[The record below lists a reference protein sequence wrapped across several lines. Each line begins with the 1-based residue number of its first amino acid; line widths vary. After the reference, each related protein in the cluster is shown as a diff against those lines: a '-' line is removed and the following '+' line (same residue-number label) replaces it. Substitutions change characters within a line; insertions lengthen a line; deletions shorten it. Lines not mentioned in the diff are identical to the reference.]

1 MEDESKSFLTQ
12 LREAGTEY
20 LEAKVQLTKVQA
32 FEKISRVTGIVFSLL
47 IIVLLS
53 CFTVVFIGLMLGF
66 LIADLTH
73 SNAIGFSVI
82 AGVFMLFLIILVL
95 KRESILEKPIAEKV
109 VKELFEEE
117 NEKDSAGMFTSPGI
131 GDDPEKM
138 KVDAN

>member
-1 MEDESKSFLTQ
+1 MEDEPKSFLTQ
-12 LREAGTEY
+12 LRDAGAEY
-20 LEAKVQLTKVQA
+20 LQAKVQLTKVQA
-32 FEKISRVTGIVFSLL
+32 FEKIARVTGIVFSLL
-47 IIVLLS
+47 IVVLLS

-82 AGVFMLFLIILVL
+82 AGIFILLLIILVV

-117 NEKDSAGMFTSPGI
+117 NEKEGDSMMASPASS
-131 GDDPEKM
+131 DDPEKM
-138 KVDAN
+138 KDHEN